1 MLGEGQAPSRGIR
14 RGVVVNV
21 PEATAAVGE
30 AIEKCEKAAGRQML
44 SAYVGIA
51 GSHIGTRNS
60 KGVSPVDKRHGV
72 TGNDMQRALEGAR
85 AVALP
90 ENQEVIHT
98 IAREWTVD
106 GQTKVQHPVGM
117 SAYRLE
123 VDAHIVTGS
132 STAVSNLV
140 QCVISHG
147 IDVDEL
153 VLEPLAANEA
163 VLKPEER
170 RMGVAVVDMG
180 GGTSDLAVFIDN
192 GLCHTIILDMGG
204 NHLTNDLAV
213 GLRCPFET
221 AEELKLRYGTLLPER
236 VADDEA
242 VWATVFGEKTERSFS
257 RRFICEVLEAR
268 ATEML
273 EIIGER
279 LDESGYL
286 DRLPAGLVLTGG
298 CRSCRVSRTWG
309 AACSTC
315 RCASGRRRRPCR
327 SPGSAAICCRLRT
340 PRPWVCC
347 LWGLHE
353 DARSIRHRFDADHSK
368 NGSNAALG
376 APGRPVAQEPAAGQE
391 LGIGVVCKFGVNV
404 AGAAGT
410 PFPEHRAEFVN
421 FLPAGTNNPYRHI
434 VVTIA
439 EILIEGAGIQ

>member
-1 MLGEGQAPSRGIR
+1 MQEIVCAIDIGTTKVCALMASVVHDSLGKLSLKLLGEGQAASRGIR

-30 AIEKCEKAAGRQML
+30 AIESCEKAAGRQML

-72 TGNDMQRALEGAR
+72 TNSDMQRALEGAR

-90 ENQEVIHT
+90 ENQEVLHT

-106 GQTKVQHPVGM
+106 SQTQVQHPVGM

-132 STAVSNLV
+132 STAISNLV
-140 QCVISHG
+140 QCVIAHG
-147 IDVDEL
+147 VDIDEL

-180 GGTSDLAVFIDN
+180 GGTSDLAIFIDN
-192 GLCHTIILDMGG
+192 GLSHTVILDMGG
-204 NHLTNDLAV
+204 NHFSNDLAV

-221 AEELKLRYGTLLPER
+221 ADELKLRYGTLLPER
-236 VADDEA
+236 VAEDEA
-242 VWATVFGEKTERSFS
+242 VWASVFGEKAERSFS

-268 ATEML
+268 AIEML
-273 EIIGER
+273 EILGNR
-279 LDESGYL
+279 LDDSGYL

-298 CRSCRVSRTWG
+298 CSQLPGFSELGRSVLNMPVRVGSPTTSLPVAGLSRN
-309 AACSTC
+309 
-315 RCASGRRRRPCR
+315 
-327 SPGSAAICCRLRT
+327 LLT
-340 PRPWVCC
+340 PTYATSVGLL

-353 DARSIRHRFDADHSK
+353 DGRAIHHRIEAGHGMNGNSAAWVGQAARWLKNLLPDH
-368 NGSNAALG
+368 N
-376 APGRPVAQEPAAGQE
+376 
-391 LGIGVVCKFGVNV
+391 
-404 AGAAGT
+404 
-410 PFPEHRAEFVN
+410 
-421 FLPAGTNNPYRHI
+421 
-434 VVTIA
+434 
-439 EILIEGAGIQ
+439 